1 MAAGL
6 QPHPPQSSWIR
17 FIVSHYAICFIPVS
31 EKGGCSESLH
41 MAGRTKPHP
50 RYPKVQNIC
59 LNLPGPQRCALA
71 AFENLLLVFA
81 MNLSPQE
88 QRGEFGGVRKHHSP
102 CGSQDILDQM

>member
-1 MAAGL
+1 MNLAGKVSRAVDSVCRPQEWL
-6 QPHPPQSSWIR
+6 QVCNPTRH
-17 FIVSHYAICFIPVS
+17 SHLGFDLLCLITLSICFIIVS

-59 LNLPGPQRCALA
+59 LNLSGPQRCALA

-88 QRGEFGGVRKHHSP
+88 
-102 CGSQDILDQM
+102 